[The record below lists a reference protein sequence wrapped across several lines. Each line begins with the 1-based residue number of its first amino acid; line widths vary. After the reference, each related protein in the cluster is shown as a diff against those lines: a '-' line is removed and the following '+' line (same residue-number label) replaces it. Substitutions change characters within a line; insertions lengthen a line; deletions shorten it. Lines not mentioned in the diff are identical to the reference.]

1 MQKSRGLEYY
11 TKSYL
16 RPHYDYFLEFVSLFS
31 ILHILTVNT
40 CLLKKSTTFLENI
53 LITP

>member
-16 RPHYDYFLEFVSLFS
+16 EPYFDYFSEYVSLFS
-31 ILHILTVNT
+31 ILHILTVNPF
-40 CLLKKSTTFLENI
+40 LLKKSSTFLEKI